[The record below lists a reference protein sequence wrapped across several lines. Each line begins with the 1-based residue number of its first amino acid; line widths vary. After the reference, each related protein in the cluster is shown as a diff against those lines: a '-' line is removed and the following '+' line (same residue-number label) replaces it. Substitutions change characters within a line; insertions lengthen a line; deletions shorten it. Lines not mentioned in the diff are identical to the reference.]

1 MRLNFKPRII
11 KIDCNVI
18 SLAVINGD
26 DGNRLQ
32 RAETNWP
39 ADITLLPLSSACGS
53 RAHCVDCSVSSFH
66 QIC

>member
-1 MRLNFKPRII
+1 MGLNFKPRII

-18 SLAVINGD
+18 SLAAINGD

-39 ADITLLPLSSACGS
+39 VDVTLLTLSSMCGS
-53 RAHCVDCSVSSFH
+53 RAHCVDCSVGSLH